1 VLGLRAGRLRYCQV
15 VCGRRSRP
23 APELGRQESKSSG
36 AFLTGLNITSPWRKV
51 SPGSGRTTVQVPL
64 GTFDVWVPD
73 VRAAITAYA
82 KELWPSL
89 GAIPEHAWS
98 LLAATGGRPRD
109 VVSLLGHVKNSHL
122 EDTIAT
128 ADKRL
133 LLNALLDAAP
143 WNETFA
149 RYLLPSLLSVEF
161 CAFEN
166 NTLSAFGADAPSLA
180 LLNADMLANL
190 SDVVRGVPAIS
201 LRFARS
207 MPYGLPALRLMVNA
221 LVTATNF
228 CELDEDFERVW
239 IGLQL
244 LHLLLQHAVRMTV
257 AVKVDAALSREFT
270 KVAVAPAGGRLVEP
284 NPVFWPI
291 DETFKARD
299 FPLPTTEDSIDV
311 FAPDAL
317 PVHRINA
324 LFPSPNEKRVHVA
337 AGASIHRKVSLRA
350 PLLAV
355 WHDLWSPTVAP
366 GSLDALPPGWPVEAV
381 VEWKEGTLVYF
392 DKSTNRAVTR
402 SASSDVFRTL
412 LSAADA
418 CRRRHLPSQPCLRRT
433 TA

>member
-1 VLGLRAGRLRYCQV
+1 V
-15 VCGRRSRP
+15 
-23 APELGRQESKSSG
+23 
-36 AFLTGLNITSPWRKV
+36 
-51 SPGSGRTTVQVPL
+51 
-64 GTFDVWVPD
+64 
-73 VRAAITAYA
+73 
-82 KELWPSL
+82 
-89 GAIPEHAWS
+89 IPEHAWS

-133 LLNALLDAAP
+133 LLNVLLDAAP

-166 NTLSAFGADAPSLA
+166 NTLSAFGADAPSPA

-190 SDVVRGVPAIS
+190 SDVERGVPAIS

-228 CELDEDFERVW
+228 CELDGSGKDFERVW

-257 AVKVDAALSREFT
+257 AVKVDAALSHQFT
-270 KVAVAPAGGRLVEP
+270 QVAVAPAGGRLVEP

-299 FPLPTTEDSIDV
+299 FPLPSTEDAIDV

-350 PLLAV
+350 PSLAV

-392 DKSTNRAVTR
+392 DKSTNRAVDSLLLVGGSSGNEPPHVYMFQFMALKAAVTLGTKKR
-402 SASSDVFRTL
+402 SGVSSAVAVAASSATTEKDEEEEEEPTTVHGIVESVWRQLDELFS
-412 LSAADA
+412 SAFAA
-418 CRRRHLPSQPCLRRT
+418 HVLRRSGIDRMSRRCASLRAST
-433 TA
+433 MRRSGGA